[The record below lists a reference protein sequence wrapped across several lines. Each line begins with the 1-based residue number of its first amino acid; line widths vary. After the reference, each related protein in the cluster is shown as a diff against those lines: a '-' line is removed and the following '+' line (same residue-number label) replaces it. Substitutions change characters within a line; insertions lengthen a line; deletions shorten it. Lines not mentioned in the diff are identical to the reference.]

1 MRGLVDRATVLVLV
15 GLIGIGAVAALLS
28 GSLERSL
35 ALAVA
40 NAALF
45 AAYGWGLRN
54 ARQSLFSLAAGA
66 ALVMNV
72 AALAYLSGLG
82 LAGTW
87 AGFGIGLVAIMAGDH
102 TCRSRDVLGVR
113 RDGRGETEDAL
124 QRAALR
130 GYLRILLF
138 GVMVMAV
145 SLFLLLL
152 ALNAQLGSMPS
163 WAFAALALAAMV
175 AIAILAR
182 SRHAEG

>member
-1 MRGLVDRATVLVLV
+1 MRGLVDRMTALVLV
-15 GLIGIGAVAALLS
+15 GLMGIGAVASALS
-28 GSLERSL
+28 GDLDR
-35 ALAVA
+35 ALAMAMA
-40 NAALF
+40 NAMLLV
-45 AAYGWGLRN
+45 AYGWGLRN

-66 ALVMNV
+66 ALVLNV

-87 AGFGIGLVAIMAGDH
+87 AGFGIGLVAIMAGNH
-102 TCRSRDVLGVR
+102 TCRSREVLGVR
-113 RDGRGETEDAL
+113 REGRGGAEDAL
-124 QRAALR
+124 LRAALR

-152 ALNAQLGSMPS
+152 ALNARLGSMPS

-182 SRHAEG
+182 SRHAEE